1 MSPGEVV
8 LALLRRWYV
17 LAVALVLTA
26 CGGYAVL
33 RPAQT
38 WLSSAVVVVKPPVT
52 GNQPNQLANLQPP
65 LAAVSYAVVQQLR
78 APSGAR
84 ELAGAGVHGGY
95 ALLPR
100 NSGTSVTPQ
109 YLIPSVQI
117 QVRAGDGAAADSAV
131 RAITTVY
138 RRHLDAL
145 QDAQH
150 VPAGSRMSLD
160 LLVPPSAV
168 LETGTRTRA
177 LGGVALT
184 GLTGGVLLALWTDR
198 RLRRGPRPAGPTG
211 PAALGAGAPP
221 AAA

>member
-26 CGGYAVL
+26 CGAYAVL

-84 ELAGAGVHGGY
+84 ELADAGVHGGY

-138 RRHLDAL
+138 RRHLEAL
-145 QDAQH
+145 QDAQR

-168 LETGTRTRA
+168 LETGARTRA

-184 GLTGGVLLALWTDR
+184 GLIGGVLAALWTDR
-198 RLRRGPRPAGPTG
+198 RLRRDRGARPA
-211 PAALGAGAPP
+211 PAPAP
-221 AAA
+221 A

>member
-1 MSPGEVV
+1 VV

-26 CGGYAVL
+26 CGAYAVL

-138 RRHLDAL
+138 GRHLEAL
-145 QDAQH
+145 QDAQR

-168 LETGTRTRA
+168 LETGARTRA

-184 GLTGGVLLALWTDR
+184 GLTGGVLAALWTDR
-198 RLRRGPRPAGPTG
+198 RLRRDRGARPA
-211 PAALGAGAPP
+211 PAPAP
-221 AAA
+221 A